1 MKKMLIF
8 AMLFAFAS
16 LIFAQVALSEYSMTY
31 SAGTY
36 TEISGGI
43 SLGNT
48 STDDQ
53 RFVDPAVP
61 LGGTTNT
68 GVGFPIGFDFTYA
81 GVVFDRV
88 GINANGWISLG
99 QSALTPS
106 VNTVHLTS
114 YNPINATTSVTPAI
128 LASRLSP
135 VGRDLQA
142 QTGATLRIETVGTAP
157 NREFVVQW
165 KNYRKYAANGD
176 SYNFQIRLQENG
188 DKVVFVYGTMTN
200 NANSTTVQVGLR
212 GEPATT
218 ATNWK
223 NLTSTT
229 SWTSPAA
236 GASNSAS
243 MTLSNTVFPASGTT
257 YTWAPPV
264 AGLPPNP
271 AIVVSPVNNA
281 TGILPTATLNWASGG
296 GLPTGYKLNF
306 GTDYP
311 PTNMESDNDLGN
323 VTTFNPGGLSM
334 NTDYYWQVIPY
345 NTNGNAEEC
354 PVWTFKTHTG
364 QVSLTAP
371 AADAINQSI
380 TNLNFSWG
388 TAPGASS
395 YRLQIGTSS
404 GSGDVFS
411 GAATSPYTLLGP
423 LNYSTNYF
431 WSVFSVY
438 PDGRIEYQSA
448 ERTFT
453 TMADPTIR
461 TFPWI
466 ADFNTTPFPPLNWSQ
481 GVGELAEPTTIT
493 SGSMWAHHNFGN
505 TGGSNNAAYINVYG
519 EKKHWLFTPS
529 IDLDTRTNYQLE
541 FDIALT
547 PWTGTTQSTLG
558 DNDYIAVVISTD
570 NGITWSQSNVLI
582 DWNASSTISPTGDH
596 YIVDLSSYT
605 GIVKL
610 GFYAQRIP
618 SANTPDLRFYVDN
631 VQVREIP
638 ETPEFSYSPST
649 MAFSFTQSGT
659 ISTAQNVTVSNT
671 GQGNLILTADEV
683 RIEGTDAADFSFDAA
698 NLPADLTTGQSVV
711 IPVSFTPQSAGDK
724 TATLFITYASV
735 DYEVALTGYA
745 YPDNYV
751 FEGFDSS
758 TFPPVGWAN
767 PGTWSRS
774 TTTVFAGTGSAYKY
788 GTSSSPYILSTPKLD
803 IANGDHLMFMGR
815 VSSTS
820 ATLDIIYSQNRSDWT
835 VLQTLT
841 SPTANTWL
849 QVDVELSPILDS
861 KASEGY
867 YLGFRANSTYVSYYI
882 DNVVMPPIVLEAPEA
897 VTLSSPANAATNQS
911 IKPTLSWT
919 PAATG
924 GVPTSYDIY
933 LEANDDLGADP
944 SVLLANVP
952 ASPYT
957 LTGNLNFGTTY
968 IWKVV
973 AKNAIGD
980 SPDSAIHSF
989 STISGKATITSPS
1002 NNNQTVAIS
1011 SRKLDWANVTNA
1023 TGYKITVGTTE
1034 GGTDIANMVE
1044 CADSEWTKDSNWE
1057 YNTNYYWRVF
1067 TLNGEQEVPG
1077 DLWNFKTME
1086 DPTLTPPFIEVFAT
1100 VPPLN
1105 WQRYAG
1111 IMTDPIALT
1120 TTTSGWIADGFAN
1133 VGTTG
1138 SARLNI
1144 FGTGCRYWLVS
1155 PPINLGDAKSGYE
1168 LIFDLALTA
1177 YNNTTPPALTGTDD
1191 KFAVV
1196 ISTDNGETWSTSN
1209 ILRLWDNDSSSY
1221 VYNEISNTGEQVRI
1235 DLEGYSGLVRIGFYG
1250 ESTVSNADNDL
1261 FVDNF
1266 EIREVTDVPAFS
1278 IDPVSWDY
1286 SQVLLGNAV
1295 PKVFTIRNA
1304 GGGTLEIAKEDITIT
1319 GDNAAEF
1326 VLSPVTEDIILEAGQ
1341 TAQITVTF
1349 TPGSEGAKEA
1359 TLQIID
1365 NIEETKSGVKAT
1377 RNVPL
1382 DGEGF
1387 DATISS
1393 FPWTE
1398 SFEAA
1403 TFPPTG
1409 WTTAD
1414 LDGGGAFWESSTSFN
1429 HTVAGSRSAKHGFSS
1444 AIPIPGQNGWLITPL
1459 IVLPAATNMAISF
1472 WNYNQYP
1479 NDLVYNGV
1487 LVNTTADPNDPN
1499 WEEIWAA
1506 DTATANW
1513 TNEIVSITG
1522 YAGQTIYLAFVYQGY
1537 NADSWFVDDIEIYQ
1551 SFDYPADQPIT
1562 IGEDDDAITITVSG
1576 GSANNVPGGEIPA
1589 VNNAAFVAVGSF
1601 VLELIGSG
1609 PWTITI
1615 ETDAPWGAYYR
1626 SGNWTAVENDGGTI
1640 TFIVEASKDL
1650 TMPIILGDVDPTLPV
1665 TLASFTAVLTSDL
1678 HVKIAWMAE
1687 SEVDHAGYNLLRSE
1701 VNELSTALRLN
1712 AGLIDEG
1719 TANGTQMSYLYTDT
1733 EVYHNAL
1740 YYYWLESVSLTGES
1754 EYFGPI
1760 MVLINANGEEPGIPA
1775 IPIETKLFSAFPNP
1789 FNPSTNLRYS
1799 MKEAGDVRIDVYNV
1813 KGQILKTFEKHHSL
1827 PGYYQVNWDGR
1838 DMNGRVV
1845 GTGVYFYRMSSGKYS
1860 ATKKMVLAK

>member
-1 MKKMLIF
+1 MKKIVIMMIAILSFAIIF
-8 AMLFAFAS
+8 AAPLNEGF
-16 LIFAQVALSEYSMTY
+16 E
-31 SAGTY
+31 GTFPPDGWRVVNGGAANAWTRY
-36 TEISGGI
+36 TSG
-43 SLGNT
+43 
-48 STDDQ
+48 Q
-53 RFVDPAVP
+53 R
-61 LGGTTNT
+61 T
-68 GVGFPIGFDFTYA
+68 GVACASIGYNSTAHNDWL
-81 GVVFDRV
+81 
-88 GINANGWISLG
+88 I
-99 QSALTPS
+99 TPK
-106 VNTVHLTS
+106 
-114 YNPINATTSVTPAI
+114 
-128 LASRLSP
+128 LSP
-135 VGRDLQA
+135 TDGD
-142 QTGATLRIETVGTAP
+142 ATFSFWA
-157 NREFVVQW
+157 
-165 KNYRKYAANGD
+165 KNG
-176 SYNFQIRLQENG
+176 S
-188 DKVVFVYGTMTN
+188 
-200 NANSTTVQVGLR
+200 STYIDRFNVKL
-212 GEPATT
+212 
-218 ATNWK
+218 
-223 NLTSTT
+223 STT
-229 SWTSPAA
+229 SNDVAA
-236 GASNSAS
+236 F
-243 MTLSNTVFPASGTT
+243 TVELAANVGPPTT
-257 YTWAPPV
+257 YTQYTYDISAYNGQQVYLAIQAISADMLRLYVDDVTGPEIYVPSYPIFTHAP
-264 AGLPPNP
+264 
-271 AIVVSPVNNA
+271 
-281 TGILPTATLNWASGG
+281 
-296 GLPTGYKLNF
+296 
-306 GTDYP
+306 
-311 PTNMESDNDLGN
+311 
-323 VTTFNPGGLSM
+323 
-334 NTDYYWQVIPY
+334 
-345 NTNGNAEEC
+345 
-354 PVWTFKTHTG
+354 
-364 QVSLTAP
+364 
-371 AADAINQSI
+371 
-380 TNLNFSWG
+380 
-388 TAPGASS
+388 
-395 YRLQIGTSS
+395 
-404 GSGDVFS
+404 
-411 GAATSPYTLLGP
+411 
-423 LNYSTNYF
+423 ST
-431 WSVFSVY
+431 
-438 PDGRIEYQSA
+438 I
-448 ERTFT
+448 
-453 TMADPTIR
+453 
-461 TFPWI
+461 
-466 ADFNTTPFPPLNWSQ
+466 
-481 GVGELAEPTTIT
+481 
-493 SGSMWAHHNFGN
+493 NFGN
-505 TGGSNNAAYINVYG
+505 
-519 EKKHWLFTPS
+519 
-529 IDLDTRTNYQLE
+529 
-541 FDIALT
+541 
-547 PWTGTTQSTLG
+547 
-558 DNDYIAVVISTD
+558 VIS
-570 NGITWSQSNVLI
+570 GQS
-582 DWNASSTISPTGDH
+582 
-596 YIVDLSSYT
+596 
-605 GIVKL
+605 
-610 GFYAQRIP
+610 
-618 SANTPDLRFYVDN
+618 SAW
-631 VQVREIP
+631 
-638 ETPEFSYSPST
+638 
-649 MAFSFTQSGT
+649 
-659 ISTAQNVTVSNT
+659 QNVTVSNT
-671 GQGNLILTADEV
+671 GQGNISLVEGDIS
-683 RIEGTDAADFSFDAA
+683 IIGTDAAHFEFDPVNLPAELTAGESVTIPVRFNAPTLGSYSATLRMTNDGINYDVALSGTSVAPFVNMSNGSTTLAEGEVWNFYDSGGVAGQYGNYEDFTYTFNPPLGFRCKVEFSSFNTEASWDFLKLYDGVDASGSLIGDYHGITIPPAYTAIVSGSLTFRFTSDGSGVRDGWAATISTEELPETPTFFHNPASLAFPATISGGASIAQNVTVTNIGGGTLSLRAEDLRLSGDNSEDFSFDAA

-724 TATLFITYASV
+724 TATLLITYASV
-735 DYEVALTGYA
+735 DYEVALSGYA

-758 TFPPVGWAN
+758 TFPPAGWAN
-767 PGTWSRS
+767 PGTWWRS
-774 TTTVFAGTGSAYKY
+774 TSTVYEGSGSAYKY
-788 GTSSSPYILSTPKLD
+788 GSGSTQYILSTPLLSIEATDNLIFMSRISTISAPLD
-803 IANGDHLMFMGR
+803 I
-815 VSSTS
+815 V
-820 ATLDIIYSQNRSDWT
+820 YSRDRASWT
-835 VLQTLT
+835 KLGESITA
-841 SPTANTWL
+841 PTANTWFMNTIPL
-849 QVDVELSPILDS
+849 AGMLSKD
-861 KASEGY
+861 EDNNF
-867 YLGFRANSTYVSYYI
+867 YLGFRSTGSPYYYI
-882 DNVVMPPIVLEAPEA
+882 DNVIMPPLAQIAPHA

-933 LEANDDLGADP
+933 LEATESPVDPGADP
-944 SVLLANVP
+944 RVLLANVP

-980 SPDSAIHSF
+980 SPDSAIRSF

-1023 TGYKITVGTTE
+1023 TGYKINVGTAP

-1057 YNTNYYWRVF
+1057 YNTNYYWQVF

-1177 YNNTTPPALTGTDD
+1177 YNNTTLPALTGTDD

-1221 VYNEISNTGEQVRI
+1221 VYNEISNTGEQARI

-1382 DGEGF
+1382 DGEGL

-1393 FPWTE
+1393 FPWSE
-1398 SFEAA
+1398 SFEGAV
-1403 TFPPTG
+1403 FPPMGWTNTG
-1409 WTTAD
+1409 WVSSLYGDANTGTKWAYSNLLGSQLTTPPINLPATGKYEFSFWYRAEGASYPQAMDVLLNVNGTDVVEPIVALTGATNTAYIKVTYD
-1414 LDGGGAFWESSTSFN
+1414 LSAY
-1429 HTVAGSRSAKHGFSS
+1429 AGS
-1444 AIPIPGQNGWLITPL
+1444 
-1459 IVLPAATNMAISF
+1459 
-1472 WNYNQYP
+1472 
-1479 NDLVYNGV
+1479 LVYFTFVGKYG
-1487 LVNTTADPNDPN
+1487 
-1499 WEEIWAA
+1499 
-1506 DTATANW
+1506 
-1513 TNEIVSITG
+1513 TG
-1522 YAGQTIYLAFVYQGY
+1522 GL
-1537 NADSWFVDDIEIYQ
+1537 SWGICVDDVSVSEF
-1551 SFDYPADQPIT
+1551 FDYPEDQPIT
-1562 IGEDDDAITITVSG
+1562 IGEGDDTITITVSN

-1601 VLELIGSG
+1601 VLELIGAG
-1609 PWTITI
+1609 PWTINI

-1650 TMPIILGDVDPTLPV
+1650 NLPIVLGPVDPTLPV

-1712 AGLIDEG
+1712 ASMIDEG
-1719 TANGTQMSYLYTDT
+1719 TVSGTQISYLYTDT